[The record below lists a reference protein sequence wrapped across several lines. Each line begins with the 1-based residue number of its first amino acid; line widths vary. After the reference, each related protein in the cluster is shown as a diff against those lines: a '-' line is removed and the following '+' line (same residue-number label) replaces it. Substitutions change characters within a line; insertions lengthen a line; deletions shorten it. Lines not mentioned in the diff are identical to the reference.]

1 MRTFYRYSAA
11 FAAFFVMS
19 FATFFRMDLR
29 RLILLLATFSALV
42 TLANGFYAS
51 YSVQRQQLMDSA
63 LESNHV
69 YALKLAETVDDFL
82 QAAQQQLAYSAGV
95 LGARFDDP
103 QLLTAEVNRLRQQT
117 NTFNSV
123 SVVDAQ
129 GWVRAISPETLQIKG
144 LRLDSLGPTEA
155 LRERR
160 ALISQPYVSVAGN
173 LLVQLSHPVIDSK
186 GRYLGYVGGTIYL
199 KQKSILNNL
208 LGQHHYRDGSYL
220 YVIDQSRRLL
230 YHPNPDRV
238 GAYVEKNGVIDTV
251 LQAKNGAARLKNSQ
265 GVDMLAGY
273 ASIGSTSW
281 GIVAQRPT
289 QAALAGLDVLMQ
301 GVLTKTLPWALLLIG
316 LIWWLSRLIARPLWQ
331 LADGVRHMDKA
342 SAAESIHN
350 VRSWY
355 FEISELK
362 RAMLVGV
369 NLLHQKIGKLHL
381 DVQTD
386 PLTGLRNRRGMDDA
400 LAVWQAAQHPFAAVA
415 LDIDHFKRV
424 NDTHGHAVGDQV
436 LQRLAGL
443 MRENARSGDVLCRVG
458 GEEFLILLPD
468 ASLEVAEQVAQ
479 RLRLLLAQTD
489 IAPVGHITLSLGVAH
504 WPQHGSEIAEVLQVA
519 DAALYEAKRTGRNKV
534 VVAAQAASGRD

>member
-1 MRTFYRYSAA
+1 
-11 FAAFFVMS
+11 
-19 FATFFRMDLR
+19 
-29 RLILLLATFSALV
+29 
-42 TLANGFYAS
+42 
-51 YSVQRQQLMDSA
+51 MDSA

-69 YALKLAETVDDFL
+69 YARKLAETVEDFL
-82 QAAQQQLAYSAGV
+82 QAAQQQLAYSAGL
-95 LGARFDDP
+95 LGQNFDDP

-129 GWVRAISPETLQIKG
+129 GWVQAISPEALQVKG
-144 LRLDSLGPTEA
+144 RQLDSPGPLEA

-160 ALISQPYVSVAGN
+160 ALISQPFVSVAGN
-173 LLVQLSHPVIDSK
+173 LLVLLSHPVTDSK
-186 GRYLGYVGGTIYL
+186 GRYVGYVGDTIYL
-199 KQKSILNNL
+199 KQKSTLNGL
-208 LGQHHYRDGSYL
+208 LGQHYYRDGSYL
-220 YVIDQSRRLL
+220 YVVDQSRRLL
-230 YHPNPDRV
+230 YHPNADRV
-238 GAYVEKNGVIDTV
+238 GTYAKENPAIEAV
-251 LQAKNGAARLKNSQ
+251 LQAKNGATHLENSQ

-273 ASIGSTSW
+273 APIAFSSW

-289 QAALAGLDVLMQ
+289 QVVLAALDDLMQ
-301 GVLTKTLPWALLLIG
+301 SVLYKTLPWALLLLG
-316 LIWWLSRLIARPLWQ
+316 LIWWSSRLIARPLWQ
-331 LADGVRHMDKA
+331 LADGVSHMDQPC
-342 SAAESIHN
+342 SVERIHN

-355 FEISELK
+355 FETSELK

-443 MRENARSGDVLCRVG
+443 MRENARSDDVLCRVG
-458 GEEFLILLPD
+458 GEEFLMLLPG

-479 RLRLLLAQTD
+479 RLRVRLEQTD
-489 IAPVGHITLSLGVAH
+489 MPPVGHITLSLGVAQ
-504 WPQHGSEIAEVLQVA
+504 WPQHSAVIAEVLQVA

-534 VVAAQAASGRD
+534 VVAAQ

>member
-1 MRTFYRYSAA
+1 MF
-11 FAAFFVMS
+11 

-29 RLILLLATFSALV
+29 RLILLLAIFSALV

-51 YSVQRQQLMDSA
+51 YRVQRQQLIDSA

-69 YALKLAETVDDFL
+69 YARKLAESVEDFL

-123 SVVDAQ
+123 SVVGAE
-129 GWVRAISPETLQIKG
+129 GRVRAISPETLQVKG
-144 LRLDSLGPTEA
+144 LLLDSPGSTEA

-160 ALISQPYVSVAGN
+160 ALISQPFVSVAGN
-173 LLVQLSHPVIDSK
+173 LLVLVSQPVIDSK

-220 YVIDQSRRLL
+220 YVVDQNRRLL
-230 YHPNPDRV
+230 YHPQPDRV
-238 GAYVEKNGVIDTV
+238 GQYVEKNRVIDAV

-273 ASIGSTSW
+273 APIAFTSW
-281 GIVAQRPT
+281 GIVTQRPT
-289 QAALAGLDVLMQ
+289 QAVLAALDDLMYR
-301 GVLTKTLPWALLLIG
+301 VLTKTVPSALLLIG
-316 LIWWLSRLIARPLWQ
+316 LIWWMSRLIARPLLQ
-331 LADGVRHMDKA
+331 LADGVRNMDRL
-342 SAAESIHN
+342 SSVERIHN

-355 FEISELK
+355 FETSELK

-400 LAVWQAAQHPFAAVA
+400 LAVWQAAQHPFAVVT

-424 NDTHGHAVGDQV
+424 NDTHGHGVGDQV

-443 MRENARSGDVLCRVG
+443 MRENARSDDVLCRVG
-458 GEEFLILLPD
+458 GEEFLILLPG

-479 RLRLLLAQTD
+479 RLRLLLEQTD
-489 IAPVGHITLSLGVAH
+489 IPPVGHITLSLGVAH
-504 WPQHGSEIAEVLQVA
+504 WPQHGSEIAQVLQVA
-519 DAALYEAKRTGRNKV
+519 DTALYEAKRTGRNKV
-534 VVAAQAASGRD
+534 VVAADNNQPSVMKAD